1 MFERVEKKVKKKEN
15 TNEKK
20 DTKIVGAKNTKGAKG
35 IGAVVVLIVLLGLI
49 FRLIGIQHGFP
60 FIFHPDEPT
69 IIRSALGV
77 RFDPNPKHF
86 DWPHFYI
93 YLNYFLY
100 MIFAKIRGLFTS
112 FGMQN
117 KLAELFPLMWDE
129 DLIYYYLTRCF
140 SAILGAFTAVPVFL
154 ATKELF
160 GKKAGVL
167 AALTMTILPYHVW
180 HSHYALGDVPM
191 AFLLAWAFYFSALIM
206 KKPDR
211 KNYIL
216 SGLFVGFSASVK
228 YNGGLSAIMVPAAH
242 FLRIFYERYK
252 RHKLSAG
259 ENLGKNE
266 KDFLEPKII
275 DKNGIINL
283 VLSGI
288 FALLGFLAGT
298 PYALLDF
305 KTFSRTDGPQ
315 GAFWQFTNV
324 GSVGFET
331 HVSKFFSE
339 SFGRVLVDTGYV
351 VTPVY
356 FLVLGFLIYRIVKKK
371 TEREE
376 FALSF
381 VYIVSLFLLWY
392 LSGFKNN
399 RSHYY
404 FVIYPYLAVTF
415 GFSCAFLHNK
425 IKSWASGWRGI
436 GRRDGN
442 KLFGSQFVSKILQSA
457 FLVIIMSPL
466 FVNSCVNAY
475 KYHNND
481 TRVYLYDWLIENYDP
496 AEKLIYNDKVLKDV
510 FGKIG
515 INGVKGLNNFD
526 DYQKAL
532 VVIYEPG
539 EDEEK
544 FLKKNGSVLREVA
557 FFDSKWKL
565 GSDIVVYRY
574 EGPTK
579 SSGCGCGK

>member
-1 MFERVEKKVKKKEN
+1 MFRHKKEKIDKKEDIIKSTQKKK
-15 TNEKK
+15 NEKGVK
-20 DTKIVGAKNTKGAKG
+20 VVGV
-35 IGAVVVLIVLLGLI
+35 ILVLIVFLGLVL
-49 FRLIGIQHGFP
+49 RLIGIKHGFP

-69 IIRSALGV
+69 IIRSALGI

-100 MIFAKIRGLFTS
+100 MVFAKIRTFFVSAGL
-112 FGMQN
+112 QE
-117 KLAELFPLMWDE
+117 KLTIIFPLAWNE

-140 SAILGAFTAVPVFL
+140 SAILGALTAVPVYL

-167 AALTMTILPYHVW
+167 GALAMTMLPYHVR

-191 AFLLAWAFYFSALIM
+191 AFLLAWAFYFSTLIM

-216 SGLFVGFSASVK
+216 AGLFIGFSASVK

-252 RHKLSAG
+252 FGGS
-259 ENLGKNE
+259 GKSE
-266 KDFLEPKII
+266 KKDLLKPKII
-275 DKNGIINL
+275 DKKGIISL
-283 VLSGI
+283 ILSGV
-288 FALLGFLAGT
+288 FALLGFLIGT

-324 GSVGFET
+324 GSVGFEK
-331 HVSKFFSE
+331 HISKFFSE
-339 SFGRVLVDTGYV
+339 SFGRVLIDTGYV

-356 FLVLGFLIYRIVKKK
+356 FLVLIFLIYRIVKKK
-371 TEREE
+371 LEREE

-381 VYIVSLFLLWY
+381 VYITSLFLLWY

-404 FVIYPYLAVTF
+404 FVIYPYLAVIF
-415 GFSCAFLHNK
+415 GFFCAFLHNK
-425 IKSWASGWRGI
+425 INNWVVRRAI
-436 GRRDGN
+436 GKPGKTNQQGEKVFKEERS
-442 KLFGSQFVSKILQSA
+442 LFKFLPSV
-457 FLVIIMSPL
+457 FLVIMMSPL
-466 FVNSCVNAY
+466 FVKSCINAY
-475 KYHNND
+475 KYYNND
-481 TRVYLYDWLIENYDP
+481 TRVYLYNWLVDNYDP
-496 AEKLIYNDKVLKDV
+496 AEKLVYNDKNLKDI
-510 FGKIG
+510 FEKIK
-515 INGVKGLNNFD
+515 INGVRDLNYFD
-526 DYQKAL
+526 NYSKAL
-532 VVIYEPG
+532 IVIYDPG
-539 EDEEK
+539 EDEKK
-544 FLKKNGSVLREVA
+544 FLKKNGSLLNEEV

-574 EGPTK
+574 ESSSN
-579 SSGCGCGK
+579 SSGCGCGR